1 MNAMAKVS
9 EAGPDP
15 LARVL
20 RITEETFVAAG
31 DSLSRGVDILRGTE
45 GIFARLDHSLGD
57 ETGVELGRLIALTY
71 GNLSAMKEEFDGFL
85 RHSDAL
91 RASVRRVRLEV
102 GELDRVVRTISN
114 VSINARIQGNGLVP
128 PRPQVNSFIERLAS
142 MASEAEGILQEVK
155 EAMVGIGHDTDT
167 MERALQE
174 LRQELMTQVLP
185 ALSRFAAIAQQVQ
198 NGRAEMT
205 RMSGELAARMKS
217 IFGEV
222 SKLITSLQSG
232 DSTRQRLERVREVKD
247 AALGMDEGMEAL
259 LVELARDLALA
270 ARDEADGEIAIS
282 IAALDAVRQRAEQ
295 AMQAARR
302 FYFAQMGGSGS
313 EPAGMDDTETLTD
326 SLGRVRRHLVAM
338 RGRAETVRGRLDV
351 ILKHEA
357 TIRQI
362 AQQVRLSGLNAVL
375 ICAKLGEEG
384 RSLREL
390 AQWLRTLTD
399 ESDAIVQRL
408 QGNLADTRTC
418 TRMAGQEGVDRLDA
432 ALGGFISDA
441 EVLNRTI
448 RGISD
453 VVGEAAQGFDAAG
466 RELPMRLGQAAQ
478 RLGDFRRALGDVTAL
493 AATLSLRRM
502 MLRDPDLPLIE
513 ESDGAVL
520 VARLRA
526 RCTMQAERAIFD
538 RVTGAAVPAARAA
551 AGEAA
556 APLTVAAVAQPE
568 AAPSEDDLLDD
579 IFF

>member
-1 MNAMAKVS
+1 MNAMAKVA

-45 GIFARLDHSLGD
+45 GIFAKLDHSLGD
-57 ETGVELGRLIALTY
+57 ETGAELGRLIALTY
-71 GNLSAMKEEFDGFL
+71 GNLGAIKDEFDGFM

-91 RASVRRVRLEV
+91 RTSVRRVRLEV

-167 MERALQE
+167 MEKALQD
-174 LRQELMTQVLP
+174 LQQELVQQVLP
-185 ALSRFAAIAQQVQ
+185 ALRRFAAIAQQVQ

-205 RMSGELAARMKS
+205 RMSGELGARMKS

-222 SKLITSLQSG
+222 SKLITALQSG
-232 DSTRQRLERVREVKD
+232 DSTRQRLERVGEVTGTC
-247 AALGMDEGMEAL
+247 LGAKPGLEAL
-259 LVELARDLALA
+259 LVELARDLAVA
-270 ARDEADGEIAIS
+270 ARDEADSEIGIS
-282 IAALDAVRQRAEQ
+282 ISALDAVRQRAEQ
-295 AMQAARR
+295 AMQSARQ
-302 FYFAQMGGSGS
+302 FYFSQIGGRGS
-313 EPAGMDDTETLTD
+313 EQAGAGDTETLTD
-326 SLGRVRRHLVAM
+326 SLERARRHLVSM
-338 RGRAETVRGRLDV
+338 RGRAETVRGRLDL

-399 ESDAIVQRL
+399 ESDAIVLRL
-408 QGNLADTRTC
+408 QGNLAETRTC
-418 TRMAGQEGVDRLDA
+418 TRMAGQEGVDRLET
-432 ALGGFISDA
+432 ALSGFISDA
-441 EVLNRTI
+441 EALNGTMG
-448 RGISD
+448 GIAA
-453 VVGEAAQGFDAAG
+453 VVGEAARGFDAAG

-478 RLGDFRRALGDVTAL
+478 RLGDFRRALGDVSAL
-493 AATLSLRRM
+493 IATLTFRRM
-502 MLRDPDLPLIE
+502 VLGEPDLPLVEDSPEADLI
-513 ESDGAVL
+513 
-520 VARLRA
+520 ARLRA
-526 RCTMQAERAIFD
+526 RCTMQAEREIFD
-538 RVTGAAVPAARAA
+538 RATGA
-551 AGEAA
+551 
-556 APLTVAAVAQPE
+556 TVAVATPASTMAE
-568 AAPSEDDLLDD
+568 AAPAEAAGDDLDD

>member
-1 MNAMAKVS
+1 MNVMATVT
-9 EAGPDP
+9 EPGPDP

-20 RITEETFVAAG
+20 RITEETFVGAG

-45 GIFARLDHSLGD
+45 GIFAKLDHSLGD
-57 ETGVELGRLIALTY
+57 ETGAELGRLITLTY
-71 GNLSAMKEEFDGFL
+71 GNLGAIKGEFDAFL
-85 RHSDAL
+85 RHSEEL
-91 RASVRRVRLEV
+91 RAAVRHVRLDV

-155 EAMVGIGHDTDT
+155 DAMVGIGHDTDA
-167 MERALQE
+167 MEKALQD
-174 LRQELMTQVLP
+174 LRQELMQKVLP
-185 ALSRFAAIAQQVQ
+185 ALKGFAAIAQQVQ
-198 NGRAEMT
+198 SGRAEMT

-222 SKLITSLQSG
+222 SKLITALQSG
-232 DSTRQRLERVREVKD
+232 DSTRQRLERVREVKG
-247 AALGMDEGMEAL
+247 AAFGAGDGMEAL
-259 LVELARDLALA
+259 LVELARDLAIA
-270 ARDEADGEIAIS
+270 ARDEADSEIAIS

-295 AMQAARR
+295 AMQAARQ
-302 FYFAQMGGSGS
+302 FYFSQIGGSGS
-313 EPAGMDDTETLTD
+313 DGAGGDADSLTD
-326 SLGRVRRHLVAM
+326 SLARVRHHLVSM
-338 RGRAETVRGRLDV
+338 RGRAETVRGRLDL

-399 ESDAIVQRL
+399 ESDEIVQRL
-408 QGNLADTRTC
+408 QGNLAETRTC
-418 TRMAGQEGVDRLDA
+418 TRLAGQEGVDKLET
-432 ALGGFISDA
+432 ALSGFISDA
-441 EVLNRTI
+441 EALNRTMG
-448 RGISD
+448 GISS
-453 VVGEAAQGFDAAG
+453 VVAEAAQGFDAAG

-493 AATLSLRRM
+493 IGTLALRRM
-502 MLRDPDLPLIE
+502 LLGAAHLPLVEGSPEADI
-513 ESDGAVL
+513 
-520 VARLRA
+520 VARLRS

-538 RVTGAAVPAARAA
+538 RVTGATVAAAAMAGQGAAGADVPAA
-551 AGEAA
+551 
-556 APLTVAAVAQPE
+556 AVE
-568 AAPSEDDLLDD
+568 AAPAEAAGDDLDD

>member
-1 MNAMAKVS
+1 MNVMATVT
-9 EAGPDP
+9 EPGPDP

-45 GIFARLDHSLGD
+45 GIFAKLDHSLGD
-57 ETGVELGRLIALTY
+57 ETGAELGRLITLTY
-71 GNLSAMKEEFDGFL
+71 GNLGAIKGEFDAFL
-85 RHSDAL
+85 RHSEEL
-91 RASVRRVRLEV
+91 RAAVRHVRLDV

-167 MERALQE
+167 MEKALQD
-174 LRQELMTQVLP
+174 LRQELMQQVLP
-185 ALSRFAAIAQQVQ
+185 ALKGFAAIAQQVQ

-222 SKLITSLQSG
+222 SKLITALQSG
-232 DSTRQRLERVREVKD
+232 DSTRQRLERVREVKGAAFGAD
-247 AALGMDEGMEAL
+247 AGMEAL
-259 LVELARDLALA
+259 LVELARDLAIA
-270 ARDEADGEIAIS
+270 ARDEADSEIAIS

-295 AMQAARR
+295 AMQAARH
-302 FYFAQMGGSGS
+302 FYFSQIGGSGS
-313 EPAGMDDTETLTD
+313 ESAGGEAENLTD
-326 SLGRVRRHLVAM
+326 SLARVRHHLVSM
-338 RGRAETVRGRLDV
+338 RGRAETVRGRLDL

-399 ESDAIVQRL
+399 ESDEIVQRL
-408 QGNLADTRTC
+408 QGNLAETRTC
-418 TRMAGQEGVDRLDA
+418 TRLAGQEGVDKLET
-432 ALGGFISDA
+432 ALSGFISDA
-441 EVLNRTI
+441 EALNRTMG
-448 RGISD
+448 GISS
-453 VVGEAAQGFDAAG
+453 VVAEAAQGFDAAG

-493 AATLSLRRM
+493 VGTLALRRM
-502 MLRDPDLPLIE
+502 LLGAAHLPLVE
-513 ESDGAVL
+513 GSPEADL
-520 VARLRA
+520 VARLRS

-538 RVTGAAVPAARAA
+538 RVTGATVAAAAMAGQRAAGAEVPAA
-551 AGEAA
+551 
-556 APLTVAAVAQPE
+556 AVE
-568 AAPSEDDLLDD
+568 AAPAEAAGDDLDD

>member
-1 MNAMAKVS
+1 MNVMAKVA
-9 EAGPDP
+9 EAGHDP

-45 GIFARLDHSLGD
+45 GIFAKLDHSLGD

-71 GNLSAMKEEFDGFL
+71 GNLGAIKDEFDGFM

-91 RASVRRVRLEV
+91 RTSVRRVRLEV

-167 MERALQE
+167 MEKALQD
-174 LRQELMTQVLP
+174 LQQELVQQVLP
-185 ALSRFAAIAQQVQ
+185 ALRRFATIAQQVQ

-222 SKLITSLQSG
+222 SKLITALQSG
-232 DSTRQRLERVREVKD
+232 DSTRQRLERVGEVTGACHG
-247 AALGMDEGMEAL
+247 AAPGLEAL
-259 LVELARDLALA
+259 LVELARDLAVA
-270 ARDEADGEIAIS
+270 ARDEADSEIAIS
-282 IAALDAVRQRAEQ
+282 ISALDAVRLRAEQ
-295 AMQAARR
+295 AMQAARH
-302 FYFAQMGGSGS
+302 FYFSQIGGSGS
-313 EPAGMDDTETLTD
+313 EQAGASDTETLTD
-326 SLGRVRRHLVAM
+326 SLERARRHLVSM
-338 RGRAETVRGRLDV
+338 RGRAETVRGRLDL

-399 ESDAIVQRL
+399 ESDAIVLRL
-408 QGNLADTRTC
+408 QGNLAETRTC
-418 TRMAGQEGVDRLDA
+418 TRMAGQEGVDRLET
-432 ALGGFISDA
+432 ALSGFISDA
-441 EVLNRTI
+441 EALNGTMG
-448 RGISD
+448 GISA
-453 VVGEAAQGFDAAG
+453 VVGEAARGFDAAG

-478 RLGDFRRALGDVTAL
+478 RLGDFRRALGDVSAL
-493 AATLSLRRM
+493 ISTLTFRRM
-502 MLRDPDLPLIE
+502 VLGEPDLPLVEDSPEADLI
-513 ESDGAVL
+513 
-520 VARLRA
+520 ARLRS
-526 RCTMQAERAIFD
+526 RCTMQAEREIFD
-538 RVTGAAVPAARAA
+538 RATGAPVAA
-551 AGEAA
+551 AMPTPMASAAAPDEAA
-556 APLTVAAVAQPE
+556 A
-568 AAPSEDDLLDD
+568 DDLDD